1 MSSNTSKNNSE
12 ELDLSLI
19 AEKIKGIYH
28 SGLISLYQIFN
39 FFVKSWIIL
48 LVLIIVGATLGFI
61 RTNDNPAR
69 ETKLYVRINDNSGAI
84 VYDALNQLQFKI
96 QEKDSVLLEKKGFF
110 KNSVYYIHSLEIEP
124 LVNVLEIVDAT
135 DTNNRNLETV
145 MDQAQYEDELLTSEV
160 FVPQYRYHKI
170 TLVGDYWSSQK
181 TIDALMLYLN
191 DNPVLIKQTD
201 LIKESL
207 AFRIARNFESI
218 TFMDSIFDTYGRPIS
233 ELTKG
238 TASEIS
244 MVDINVT
251 NIHMLFDQKALL
263 MKQNEKL
270 QLQLLNQDKTVSLIN
285 KPMLSVKK
293 SILDIKIITYPVIL
307 ILLFVMVSMMRYYF
321 QKAKNLSKLRN
332 SSDTEP
338 TEKIN

>member
-1 MSSNTSKNNSE
+1 
-12 ELDLSLI
+12 
-19 AEKIKGIYH
+19 
-28 SGLISLYQIFN
+28 
-39 FFVKSWIIL
+39 
-48 LVLIIVGATLGFI
+48 
-61 RTNDNPAR
+61 
-69 ETKLYVRINDNSGAI
+69 
-84 VYDALNQLQFKI
+84 
-96 QEKDSVLLEKKGFF
+96 
-110 KNSVYYIHSLEIEP
+110 
-124 LVNVLEIVDAT
+124 
-135 DTNNRNLETV
+135 
-145 MDQAQYEDELLTSEV
+145 
-160 FVPQYRYHKI
+160 
-170 TLVGDYWSSQK
+170 
-181 TIDALMLYLN
+181 MLYLN

-218 TFMDSIFDTYGRPIS
+218 AFMDSIFDTYGRPIS

-293 SILDIKIITYPVIL
+293 SILDVKIITYPVIL
-307 ILLFVMVSMMRYYF
+307 IVLFGMVSMMRYYF